1 MDYSA
6 FVVKNIESRRVFIRK
21 ICVSKL
27 HGVYS
32 SYAEDAVQ
40 TTLQKIIQ
48 AKKNFI
54 PKNPDDIGGSFEA
67 WISVICVRVC
77 VDIHRVNSKLPL
89 YDLAESPAY
98 SIAEKDPEES
108 DLSYG
113 RQTTEDFNPSESRN
127 VSEKSTLHKMMQA
140 EVCVS
145 AIRKIYQCPV
155 SEAGKLAATLKLV
168 ADMDYPQIAAI
179 LTSAFPDRF
188 KSMESAV
195 VFARKSVC
203 QVRAH
208 LKSCNTPESILNTD
222 TV

>member
-32 SYAEDAVQ
+32 SYAEDAEQ

-54 PKNPDDIGGSFEA
+54 PKNPADIDGSFEA

-89 YDLAESPAY
+89 YDLAELPSH
-98 SIAEKDPEES
+98 SIAEKDSEDS
-108 DLSYG
+108 DLAYG
-113 RQTTEDFNPSESRN
+113 RQTTEDFTPPDSRN
-127 VSEKSTLHKMMQA
+127 VSEKSALHKMMQA

-145 AIRKIYQCPV
+145 SIYKIYQCPA
-155 SEAGKLAATLKLV
+155 SEASKLAATLKLV
-168 ADMDYPQIAAI
+168 ADMDYPPIAAI
-179 LTSAFPDRF
+179 LTFAFPDRF

-208 LKSCNTPESILNTD
+208 LKSCNTPESILNT
-222 TV
+222 VSV